1 MQLRGGPNKLTKY
14 QIDISGF
21 LFQDLPCCMKTYKN
35 KIVILPE
42 FEFCIPLMA
51 LESNAHI
58 WNLVF
63 LGLLITNW
71 IGLSS
76 SSGVLQKHAKI
87 QGKMASE
94 KIARFGNIPSR

>member
-1 MQLRGGPNKLTKY
+1 
-14 QIDISGF
+14 
-21 LFQDLPCCMKTYKN
+21 MKIHKN

-51 LESNAHI
+51 LELNAHI

-87 QGKMASE
+87 QVKMASE

>member
-1 MQLRGGPNKLTKY
+1 
-14 QIDISGF
+14 
-21 LFQDLPCCMKTYKN
+21 MKIHKN
-35 KIVILPE
+35 KIVIFPE

-76 SSGVLQKHAKI
+76 SSSVLQKHAKI

-94 KIARFGNIPSR
+94 KIAMFGNIPSR